1 MFYLFENKK
10 KNDRYSVRPTKTTWE
25 KALINKI
32 KNQRD
37 EVAMDT
43 AEMQNNVREYYEQ
56 MDAI

>member
-10 KNDRYSVRPTKTTWE
+10 KNDKYSVRPTKTTWE

-32 KNQRD
+32 KNQRG

-43 AEMQNNVREYYEQ
+43 MKKTGSGQ
-56 MDAI
+56 

>member
-10 KNDRYSVRPTKTTWE
+10 KNDKKSARPIKTTWE

-32 KNQRD
+32 KKQRG

-43 AEMQNNVREYYEQ
+43 AEMQKNVREYYKQ